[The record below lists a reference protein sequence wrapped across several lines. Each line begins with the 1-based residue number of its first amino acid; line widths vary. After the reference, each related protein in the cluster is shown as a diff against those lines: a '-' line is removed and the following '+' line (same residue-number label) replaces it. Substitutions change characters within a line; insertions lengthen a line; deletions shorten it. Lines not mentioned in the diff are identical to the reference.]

1 MRERGSPFP
10 LTFNPIGM
18 KSLVYVFIGLIAYS
32 CTSKKTEEP
41 NSEIYKISE
50 ISLPLD
56 DSTSH
61 DFIRLSYSLEN
72 GSEFLYH
79 QNEFKKNIQVFDLEN
94 GSLSKEIKYPS
105 NPPLG
110 ISMVQGMLVVN
121 PDSIFLFPTLT
132 IRGSLLING
141 KGDILNR
148 YMPPREKSIEESLVN
163 HISFGSMPTIYRN
176 GKLRFIQL
184 PMFELSNPANI
195 NEEFKFEVCYDIV
208 ENTLQFVEESGFD
221 PFYLDK
227 IWTGRD
233 LQVSRTSD
241 DLGRIV
247 YSWKYLDS
255 LSYLKNGLMIKVFA
269 GSKYK
274 KKAIKP
280 FQMIPETEQE
290 DIAWVENPKYYGIY
304 FDPYRQLY
312 YRTFQFSG
320 SYDQN
325 GILKETDAKKQFS
338 VIVLDKDFNV
348 MKEVVFP
355 GGIYNV
361 YRAFVGKQ
369 GLYLLKNNILNPEL
383 NEDSISIDVFDFTK
397 DENN

>member
-1 MRERGSPFP
+1 
-10 LTFNPIGM
+10 M
-18 KSLVYVFIGLIAYS
+18 KSIVYVLFGLALYS
-32 CTSKKTEEP
+32 CASKAVEKPTSELF
-41 NSEIYKISE
+41 KISE
-50 ISLPLD
+50 INLPLD
-56 DSTSH
+56 DSTAL
-61 DFIRLSYSLEN
+61 DFIRTSYLYTN
-72 GSEFLYH
+72 DTEFLFH
-79 QNEFKKNIQVFDLEN
+79 QNEFKKSIQVYDL
-94 GSLSKEIKYPS
+94 GSGQLEKEIKYPS
-105 NPPLG
+105 SPPLG
-110 ISMVQGMLVVN
+110 ISMAQGILALN
-121 PDSIFLFPTLT
+121 LDSIFLFPTLT

-141 KGDILNR
+141 KGEILDR

-241 DLGRIV
+241 DLGRII

-255 LSYLKNGLMIKVFA
+255 LSYVKNGLMVKVFA

-274 KKAIKP
+274 KKEIKP

-304 FDPYRQLY
+304 FDPYKQLY

-361 YRAFVGKQ
+361 YRAFVGKR

-383 NEDSISIDVFDFTK
+383 NEDSISIDVFDFTR
-397 DENN
+397 DERN